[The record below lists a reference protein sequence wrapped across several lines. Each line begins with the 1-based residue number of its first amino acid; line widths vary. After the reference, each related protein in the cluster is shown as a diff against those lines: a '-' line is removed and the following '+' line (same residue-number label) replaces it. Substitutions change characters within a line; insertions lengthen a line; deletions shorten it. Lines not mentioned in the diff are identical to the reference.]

1 MALQFSTTYR
11 NYMLNNS
18 SSGANIL
25 NALLGSGSNLLLY
38 DNSAG
43 VPANCAAAATG
54 NVLATI
60 ALGTPESSTEPFA
73 QATAETVTLSGLTI
87 TGTASGGSAAT
98 PGYFRLETSGG
109 TTHVQGTAGIGSGD
123 LSANGTIT
131 SGQTLNLTGFTIT
144 APGA

>member
-18 SSGANIL
+18 GSGANIV
-25 NALLGSGSNLLLY
+25 NALLGSGSDLLIY

-43 VPANCAAAATG
+43 VPATCATGATG
-54 NVLATI
+54 NLLATI

-73 QATAETVTLSGLTI
+73 QATAETMTLSGLTI
-87 TGTASGGSAAT
+87 AGTASAGSAAT
-98 PGYFRLETSGG
+98 PGYFRLATSGG
-109 TTHVQGTAGIGSGD
+109 TVHIQGTAGISSGD
-123 LSANGTIT
+123 LSFNGTIT
-131 SGQTLNLTGFTIT
+131 SGQTIDITGFTIT